1 MEDRYTRLARLD
13 SCAVSDAVD
22 QLGLTPSVTG
32 LSALSAPKR
41 IVGQAIT
48 VRLAIG
54 RAPEGVPARH
64 LCTSAI
70 EAASSQS
77 VIIVEQRTGIEAAGW
92 GGILS
97 TASVAKGVAGV
108 VVEGLARDI
117 DEAEQLGFTVFA
129 RGATAR
135 TARGRIHEASTG
147 ETIRVGDVDVAQGDW
162 VIADRSGV
170 VFIPENRIDEVLRA
184 AEFIVAKEAAMAK
197 AALAGQRATEV
208 MGANYEHLLEG
219 KDELK

>member
-1 MEDRYTRLARLD
+1 MVEDKYTRLARLD

-41 IVGQAIT
+41 IVGQTIT

-54 RAPEGVPARH
+54 RPPEGAPARH
-64 LCTSAI
+64 LCTNAI

-108 VVEGLARDI
+108 IVEGLARDI

-135 TARGRIHEASTG
+135 TARGRIHETSTG

-170 VFIPENRIDEVLRA
+170 VFIPAAHIDDVLNA
-184 AEFIVAKEAAMAK
+184 AERIVAKESAMAK
-197 AALAGQRATEV
+197 AALSGLPATEV
-208 MGANYEHLLEG
+208 MGANYEHLLEQ
-219 KDELK
+219 